1 VGIFGKKK
9 TKALAPAPVGRR
21 ESTDTSHG
29 SWLAW
34 PTLAEKKQSWPA
46 VGTYYRQS
54 DVAEAIRKHGR
65 LVMVRY
71 AVETRGEYK
80 GKAVRCWV
88 GDCQVGTIEKGMEDQ
103 YRDIIQTLA
112 AQGVKATSRALFDHS
127 PDSPR
132 LWLIGEPEPRGPEA
146 PFLPPLTEALVD
158 VGGDESERLDAL
170 FQSKAKTKSLHRVGV
185 LADVADRTWLSLDG
199 VLTGP
204 LHGNQRPYV
213 DQVTRLNFPAT
224 CWVAIKRRPDRPLS
238 VSVAVPDER

>member
-9 TKALAPAPVGRR
+9 TKALAPAPVGGR

-54 DVAEAIRKHGR
+54 DVAKAIRKHGR

-71 AVETRGEYK
+71 AVETQGEYK
-80 GKAVRCWV
+80 GEAVRCWV
-88 GDCQVGTIEKGMEDQ
+88 GNYQVGTIEAGMADQ

-112 AQGVKATSRALFDHS
+112 ARGVNATSRARFDHS
-127 PDSPR
+127 TDSPN
-132 LWLIGEPEPRGPEA
+132 LWLIGEPKPREPEA
-146 PFLPPLTEALVD
+146 PFLPPLTEAFVD
-158 VGGDESERLDAL
+158 VDGDESERLDAL
-170 FQSKAKTKSLHRVGV
+170 FQSKAKSISLRRVGV

-204 LHGNQRPYV
+204 LSGNQRPYV
-213 DQVTRLNFPAT
+213 DQVIRLNFPAT

-238 VSVAVPDER
+238 VSVEVPDER